1 MTTLRTEAWLLRGI
15 SSIPGELSLKA
26 GTLSFKANGTGS
38 AWPWQLRKL
47 AVLLGKPELAESID
61 AGMPGVL
68 FEWPVAEVRIATPWY
83 YFGGGIKLRNQ
94 GVALR
99 LSFGR
104 PAANSHTL
112 GDAAVELN
120 EVTAMRTRGNLWVQA
135 IAKSR
140 AHKR

>member
-15 SSIPGELSLKA
+15 SSVPGALRLK
-26 GTLSFKANGTGS
+26 GGMLSFVASGTGS

-47 AVLLGKPELAESID
+47 AVLLGKPGLAESID
-61 AGMPGVL
+61 AGKPVVL
-68 FEWPVAEVRIATPWY
+68 FEWPVAEVDVATPWY
-83 YFGGGIKLRNQ
+83 YFGGGIKLRHG

-104 PAANSHTL
+104 PAASSHTL

-120 EVTAMRTRGNLWVQA
+120 EVTAMRARGSLWVQA
-135 IAKSR
+135 IAKAKSN
-140 AHKR
+140 KR

>member
-15 SSIPGELSLKA
+15 SSVLGELRLKA
-26 GTLSFKANGTGS
+26 NTLSFKASETGS

-47 AVLLGKPELAESID
+47 AVLLNSPGLAECVEEGKPV
-61 AGMPGVL
+61 VL
-68 FEWPVAEVRIATPWY
+68 FEWPVSEVDVATPWY
-83 YFGGGIKLRNQ
+83 YFGGGITLRHQ

-104 PAANSHTL
+104 PATNSHTL

-120 EVTAMRTRGNLWVQA
+120 EVTAMRARGKLWVQA
-135 IAKSR
+135 IGKAR
-140 AHKR
+140 AIKR